1 MHFGRAA
8 SSRLI
13 ASRVSSTLDSLGKLI
28 LSAEALQQALDDL
41 GIHVLPYTAAH
52 AKQLFSPPPS
62 RKRSRKAWQWLRQ
75 MRSSISMRS

>member
-8 SSRLI
+8 SSPLI
-13 ASRVSSTLDSLGKLI
+13 ASRVSSTQDWLGKLI

-52 AKQLFSPPPS
+52 A
-62 RKRSRKAWQWLRQ
+62 
-75 MRSSISMRS
+75 